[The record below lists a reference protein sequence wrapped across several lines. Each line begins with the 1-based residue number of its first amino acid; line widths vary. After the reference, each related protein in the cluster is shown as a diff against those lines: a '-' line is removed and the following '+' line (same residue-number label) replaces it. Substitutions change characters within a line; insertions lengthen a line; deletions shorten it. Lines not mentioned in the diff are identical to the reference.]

1 MSDFFG
7 LMKQEQAKTEIA
19 RTDNGALAYA
29 SSGHPLIDFNF
40 AVSSMRDAD
49 PNKILDKFVECV
61 NADHDLAVK
70 YLFYLGDI
78 REGIGERR
86 AFRICLNWVAEHE
99 PRLVEKLFCL
109 IPEYNRWDS
118 VFSIWT
124 KQTERFLMY
133 SLRDQ
138 IEYDLADCNAGQGV
152 SLLAKWMPSEKSC
165 RGEAAKKI
173 IEAFGWTP
181 KRYRQTLSK
190 LRSYLDVVEV
200 KTSANQWGEID
211 YSKVPSRAN
220 SLYSEAFLKHDG
232 DRRKEF
238 LNKVLSG
245 EKAMN
250 ANVSQP
256 HEIIKMIRAG
266 KDSITVEAM
275 WQSLP
280 KFEGVDNMLVVRDG
294 SGSMTWSGGSVVPM
308 DVATALAIYVAENN
322 VGMYKDK
329 FITFSDNPRF
339 VDLSNCQGVVEKYH
353 RTMRYT
359 ECASTD
365 IEKTMMLVLD
375 TAVANNV
382 SLEEMPGTILIIS
395 DMEFNMATTRSNKT
409 LFETIADRFRKAGY
423 FMPKIVFWNV
433 AAHKV
438 DAPIPMQRNDR
449 GVLLLSGFST
459 QLMRMVMSHKLDP
472 YEALVEILNS
482 DRYKPVQDALNS

>member
-1 MSDFFG
+1 MNDFFG
-7 LMKQEQAKTEIA
+7 LMKQEQAKTEMV

-29 SSGHPLIDFNF
+29 SSGHPLVDFNF

-49 PNKILDKFVECV
+49 PNKVLHKFIDCV
-61 NADHDLAVK
+61 DEDHDLAIK

-86 AFRICLNWVAEHE
+86 AFRICLAWVANHE
-99 PRLVEKLFCL
+99 PELAKKLFWL
-109 IPEYNRWDS
+109 VPEYNRWDS
-118 VFSIWT
+118 IFCLWD
-124 KQTERFLMY
+124 KKLEGFLMV
-133 SLRDQ
+133 SLK
-138 IEYDLADCNAGQGV
+138 EKLETDLASCNAGQGV

-165 RGEAAKKI
+165 HGEAAKKI

-181 KRYRQTLSK
+181 RQYRKTLSK
-190 LRSYLDVVEV
+190 LRAYLDVVEV
-200 KTSANQWGEID
+200 KASKNQWGEID

-220 SLYSEAFLKHDG
+220 SLYSEAFLKHDA

-245 EKAMN
+245 EKTMN

-256 HEIIKMIRAG
+256 HEIIKMIRTH

-294 SGSMTWSGGSVVPM
+294 SGSMAWSGGSVLPM

-322 VGMYKDK
+322 VGVYKDK
-329 FITFSDNPRF
+329 FITFSENPRF

-395 DMEFNMATTRSNKT
+395 DMEFNMATCRNNKA
-409 LFETIADRFRKAGY
+409 LFDSIADRFRRAGY
-423 FMPKIVFWNV
+423 FLPKIVFWNV

-438 DAPIPMQRNDR
+438 DAPVPMQRNDR